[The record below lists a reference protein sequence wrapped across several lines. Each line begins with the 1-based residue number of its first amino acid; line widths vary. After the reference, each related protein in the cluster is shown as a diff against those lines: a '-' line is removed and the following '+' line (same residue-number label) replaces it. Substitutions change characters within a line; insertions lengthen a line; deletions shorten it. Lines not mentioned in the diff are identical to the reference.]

1 MRERIRRLGTELF
14 ELCCR
19 LPKQPDAQDFFDAL
33 ALVAELKAL
42 RACEER
48 LTEFEKAEPVDGF
61 KKQAA

>member
-1 MRERIRRLGTELF
+1 MRERIRQLGTELF

-33 ALVAELKAL
+33 ALVLELKAL

-48 LTEFEKAEPVDGF
+48 LTQVEKVEHVESLRTAR
-61 KKQAA
+61 